1 MKRAMLVVPL
11 VTSLMLFG
19 AAFAPAQASFQDDV
33 INAATNMIRKSDVP
47 KALRPLPK
55 SQSFISL
62 QPTPRAFLCV
72 IGAADD
78 KSKKLPITGKYSQQD
93 VAFVPDIVTL
103 SSIGEGASLT
113 QAVMQFERPK
123 AAAKSFAQLAKD
135 IGKCGGGTST
145 NSHQNTDGST
155 FTEIQASTTGT
166 LKTATDGGEKPVFLL
181 NSVSTSGQYETGE
194 RDNANY
200 IVYSLANNVI
210 SAIMYQPTIGVNMTK
225 KTQKAVDQL
234 SMKAAAHWV
243 S

>member
-33 INAATNMIRKSDVP
+33 INAATNMIERSDVP
-47 KALRPLPK
+47 KALGPMGK
-55 SQSFISL
+55 STGFTFE
-62 QPTPRAFLCV
+62 QPQPQAILC
-72 IGAADD
+72 IKA
-78 KSKKLPITGKYSQQD
+78 KEILITGKYSQQD

-210 SAIMYQPTIGVNMTK
+210 SAITYQPTIGVNMTK

-234 SMKAAAHWV
+234 SMKAAARWA

>member
-33 INAATNMIRKSDVP
+33 INAATNMIERSDVP
-47 KALRPLPK
+47 KALGPMGK
-55 SQSFISL
+55 STGFTFE
-62 QPTPRAFLCV
+62 QPQPQAILC
-72 IGAADD
+72 IKA
-78 KSKKLPITGKYSQQD
+78 KEILITGKYSQQAIAFFSLGNSNT
-93 VAFVPDIVTL
+93 VAQNI
-103 SSIGEGASLT
+103 
-113 QAVMQFERPK
+113 MQFKRPK

-181 NSVSTSGQYETGE
+181 NSVSTSGQYESGQRFDAGYT
-194 RDNANY
+194 
-200 IVYSLANNVI
+200 VYSLAKNVI
-210 SAIMYQPTIGVNMTK
+210 SAITHQPKIGVNMTN

-234 SMKAAAHWV
+234 SLKAAARWG

>member
-135 IGKCGGGTST
+135 IRKCNGTQT
-145 NSHQNTDGST
+145 NSTQNTDGST
-155 FTEIQASTTGT
+155 FTTSQVNSTGT
-166 LKTATDGGEKPVFLL
+166 LKTASAGGGKPVFLL
-181 NSVSTSGQYETGE
+181 NSVSTSGQYESGQRFDAGYT
-194 RDNANY
+194 
-200 IVYSLANNVI
+200 VYSLAKNVI
-210 SAIMYQPTIGVNMTK
+210 SAITHQPKIGVNMTN

-234 SMKAAAHWV
+234 SLKAAARWG